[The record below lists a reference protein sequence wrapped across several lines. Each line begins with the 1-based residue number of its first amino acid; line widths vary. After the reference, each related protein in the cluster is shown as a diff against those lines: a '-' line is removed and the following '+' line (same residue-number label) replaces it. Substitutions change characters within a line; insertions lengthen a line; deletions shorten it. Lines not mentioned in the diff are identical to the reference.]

1 MTLLQDRAVSA
12 AKHLQ
17 LLRNENNPDQ
27 DRLYVKL
34 AASYDMPPAE
44 IAFYSAIPVETVRAI
59 LAGE

>member
-1 MTLLQDRAVSA
+1 MTLVTSRTTAA

-27 DRLYVKL
+27 DRRYVKL

-44 IAFYSAIPVETVRAI
+44 IAFYSGIPVERVREI
-59 LAGE
+59 LAED

>member
-1 MTLLQDRAVSA
+1 MTLLTDRATAA

-17 LLRNENNPDQ
+17 LLRNENNPVQ

-44 IAFYSAIPVETVRAI
+44 IAFYSNIPVERVREI

>member
-1 MTLLQDRAVSA
+1 MTILTDRTNAA

-17 LLRNENNPDQ
+17 LLRNENNPTQ

-44 IAFYSAIPVETVRAI
+44 IAFYSAIPVEQVRAI
-59 LAGE
+59 LAQE